1 MRILLVS
8 GIFAMPEGFRS
19 EKLQETTETLLYDG
33 LRSRGVDVEQRG
45 HAYFDNWSGF
55 DIVHLHHLANS
66 CVRMLAPVRRPVVF
80 SRHATKEVPLH
91 HRVVLKHTYAKSERI
106 VVSSAEEQRRLT
118 GVVQSAKVSVLYNG
132 VRSDHFPSGER
143 SEPTPGQRWVLLY
156 VGQLIELKRVHQ
168 ALEEL
173 RRVVVQGWDAELRI
187 VSQRET
193 LRGELEA
200 VADALGVS
208 DRVHY
213 LGPRGREALGREMS
227 EAHVLLLPSRTEA
240 LSTVV
245 TESALAGLPVAAYD
259 VGGMREQIPEAWP
272 APAPNDREGYSRLV
286 TSILSDYPAAV
297 QRWAA
302 HVPEARRR
310 FSTEAMVDGHIA
322 LYEDILAKRR
332 R

>member
-33 LRSRGVDVEQRG
+33 LRARGVDVEQRG
-45 HAYFDNWSGF
+45 HAFYDDWSGF
-55 DIVHLHHLANS
+55 DIVHIHHLANS
-66 CVRMLAPVRRPVVF
+66 CVRMLAPVKRPVVF
-80 SRHATKEVPLH
+80 SRHATKQVPLH
-91 HRVVLKHTYAKSERI
+91 HKIVLGRTYANSERV
-106 VVSSAEEQRRLT
+106 VVSSTEEQRRLA
-118 GVVQSAKVSVLYNG
+118 GIVPPAKVSVLYNG
-132 VRSDHFPSGER
+132 VRSSHFPSRER
-143 SEPTPGQRWVLLY
+143 TEPAPGHRWVMLY

-173 RRVVVQGWDAELRI
+173 RRVVAQGWDAELRI

-208 DRVHY
+208 DRVSY
-213 LGPRGREALGREMS
+213 LGPRRREALGREMS
-227 EAHVLLLPSRTEA
+227 EAHLLMLPSRTEA

-245 TESALAGLPVAAYD
+245 TESALSGLPVAAYD
-259 VGGMREQIPEAWP
+259 VGGMREQIPEGWP
-272 APAPNDREGYSRLV
+272 APAPDDREGYARLV
-286 TSILSDYPAAV
+286 TSIFSDYPAAA

-302 HVPEARRR
+302 HVPAARER
-310 FSTEAMVDGHIA
+310 FSTDAMIDGHIA
-322 LYEDILAKRR
+322 LYEDVLSSRR